1 MSDNVKRMSFAFLVL
16 ISVLTSCSDSDSG
29 SGVSEKSP
37 ADQCYER
44 CENNIN
50 TCISN
55 ANHNLENNRDLPGA
69 IPVSVESMCTSLYNC
84 DEECRYY
91 QR

>member
-1 MSDNVKRMSFAFLVL
+1 MKRLSLGLFVL
-16 ISVLTSCSDSDSG
+16 AIVLASCTDSDSS
-29 SGVSEKSP
+29 SGGSEKSP
-37 ADQCYER
+37 ADECYER

-50 TCISN
+50 TCRSN
-55 ANHNLENNRDLPGA
+55 ANQASFPADFFARD
-69 IPVSVESMCTSLYNC
+69 VESMCTSLYNC